1 MKKSKGGFFK
11 RLLRFIIKAII
22 IFFIGSILITVIF
35 RFVPVPGTPLMVIR
49 FFQQTFGDKDVTFSK
64 DWVSIDEMSK
74 NIVVAAIAAEDQKF
88 PDHWGFDIESIEK
101 ALKNNKKKKRI
112 KGASTISQQTA
123 KNVFLWP
130 HRDWIRKGFEVYFTF
145 LIEVIWSKERIIEVY
160 LNIVELGN
168 GVYGVE
174 AASQKYFKKS
184 ALKLSKAEAA
194 LMVSA
199 FPNPFKFNPAK
210 PSGYMFKRQQ
220 WIMGQMNNIEP
231 DIEFLNDKR

>member
-1 MKKSKGGFFK
+1 MKKSKAGFFK
-11 RLLRFIIKAII
+11 RILRFLIKSII
-22 IFFIGSILITVIF
+22 IFLISSVLITLIF

-49 FFQQTFGDKDVTFSK
+49 FVEQAFGDKDVAFSK

-74 NIVVAAIAAEDQKF
+74 NIVIAAIAAEDQKF
-88 PDHWGFDIESIEK
+88 PTHWGFDMESIEK
-101 ALKNNKKKKRI
+101 AMKNNKKKKRI

-145 LIEVIWSKERIIEVY
+145 LIETIWSKERIIEVY

-174 AASQKYFKKS
+174 AASQKYFKKPAS
-184 ALKLSKAEAA
+184 KLSKAEAA
-194 LMVSA
+194 LLVSA
-199 FPNPFKFNPAK
+199 FPNPFKFNPGK

-220 WIMGQMNNIEP
+220 WIIGQMNNIEP
-231 DIEFLNDKR
+231 TIQFK